1 MSTVNILVMILEF
14 IISLGILIF
23 IHELGHYIASL
34 LAKIEVEE
42 FGFGFPP
49 RIVKLF
55 EFKGTEFTLN
65 WIPFGAFVR
74 PRGENDPEEKGGF
87 ADAKPLSRLMVL
99 FAGPLMNLLA
109 GILLFSLVFMRA
121 GAADSKTVQIFE
133 VTINSPA
140 QSAGLMAGDVLRQIN
155 DTPINSI
162 NALSSVIS
170 QNKGKEI
177 AISYLRSGEEF
188 QTSAVPRVN
197 PPEGEGSLGIVM
209 GNPVVKVNFIQAVPA
224 AVNMTLE
231 QARQLFMTPVRLILG
246 QLNAEEARF
255 IGPVNIFNL
264 YQNARELDEETTSTA
279 GEQDNAVNTL
289 WLMGV
294 VSVAFGITNLLPIPA
309 LDGGR
314 ILFIIPELIFRKRVP
329 ARYENFIH
337 FVGFVLL
344 IGFMIYVTFQDI
356 FNPITLP

>member
-1 MSTVNILVMILEF
+1 MSTINILVMILEF

-23 IHELGHYIASL
+23 IHELGHYLAARW
-34 LAKIEVEE
+34 AKIEVEE

-55 EFKGTEFTLN
+55 EYKGTEFTLN

-74 PRGENDPEEKGGF
+74 PKGENDPDAPGGLAAANPF
-87 ADAKPLSRLMVL
+87 ARLMVL

-121 GAADSKTVQIFE
+121 GAADTKTVQIFE
-133 VTINSPA
+133 ITANSPA
-140 QSAGLMAGDVLRQIN
+140 QSAGLMAGDVFKEIN

-162 NALSSVIS
+162 SALSTIIS

-177 AISYLRSGEEF
+177 AITYLRSGEEF
-188 QTSAVPRVN
+188 QTQAVPRVN

-209 GNPVVKVNFIQAVPA
+209 GNPVKQVNFFQAIPA
-224 AVNMTLE
+224 AVSMTLE

-255 IGPVNIFNL
+255 IGPINIFNL
-264 YQNARELDEETTSTA
+264 YQNAREMDDETTSNA
-279 GEQDNAVNTL
+279 GQQDNAVNTL

-329 ARYENFIH
+329 AKYENFIH

-356 FNPITLP
+356 FNPITIP